1 MSFQMDSTPV
11 FSLTR
16 HRELLAAA
24 VQQERQRIIVALEIE
39 ANTIGGAVGAALRS
53 IAEQVQQVQSAR
65 APRAAPSP
73 ATPTTPAYDPVDDE
87 NVPFADLSLAQ
98 QARRSARR
106 QREIEQATER
116 MAQANREE
124 NARIERDRQR
134 MKELVDSGQ
143 WNPDTDEPL
152 QSPYGDRV

>member
-16 HRELLAAA
+16 HRELLAVA

-53 IAEQVQQVQSAR
+53 IAEQVQSAR
-65 APRAAPSP
+65 AARAVPSP
-73 ATPTTPAYDPVDDE
+73 ATPATPAYDPVDDE
-87 NVPFADLSLAQ
+87 NVPFADLTLAQ